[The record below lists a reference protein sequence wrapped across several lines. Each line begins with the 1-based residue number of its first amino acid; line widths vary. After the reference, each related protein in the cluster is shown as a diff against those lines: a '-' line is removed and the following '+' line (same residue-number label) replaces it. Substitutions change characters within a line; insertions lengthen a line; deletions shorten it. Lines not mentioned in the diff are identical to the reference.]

1 MASSTARYCTKRKWC
16 SKRIP
21 KKAYLFLL
29 LNLSPRNAVLS
40 RGTGIMSSKSRTS
53 GLVAK
58 TKPMRDTFAPTHTRG
73 SYLGCWPWKAGVSGF
88 SPGDSGLPG
97 DSGFIPD
104 TPGHKASTAIFW
116 VRGYKSPLHP
126 FIYFSPSHCRAEL
139 LQTSFTPPFSPF
151 GSKLVRFI
159 VGFKRI

>member
-1 MASSTARYCTKRKWC
+1 MASSIAHCCTKRKWC

-21 KKAYLFLL
+21 MKAYLFLL

-40 RGTGIMSSKSRTS
+40 RGTGIMSSKSRT
-53 GLVAK
+53 GALVAK
-58 TKPMRDTFAPTHTRG
+58 AKPMSDTFAPTH
-73 SYLGCWPWKAGVSGF
+73 SQESFLGCWPWKAGVSGF

-97 DSGFIPD
+97 ESVFIPD

-126 FIYFSPSHCRAEL
+126 FIYSSPCHFRAEL
-139 LQTSFTPPFSPF
+139 LQTSFTPPLSPLAQ
-151 GSKLVRFI
+151 SW
-159 VGFKRI
+159 